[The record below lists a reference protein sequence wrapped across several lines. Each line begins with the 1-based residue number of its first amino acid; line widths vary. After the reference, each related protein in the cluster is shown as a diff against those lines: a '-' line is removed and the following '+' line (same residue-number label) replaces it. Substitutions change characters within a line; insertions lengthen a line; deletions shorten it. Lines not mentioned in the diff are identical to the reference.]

1 MQSIVSKFSKVKGTI
16 LISGASGT
24 GKTYLA
30 KMIHQNSE
38 QKNEPLVCL
47 NLAAVQET
55 LIESEL
61 FGHEKGA
68 FTGAYEKRIG
78 YCQMVGKGTL
88 FLDEIGELGLSSQ
101 KKLLNLL
108 EEKEYSA
115 IGSNKTNKFSGRII
129 AATNKNL
136 SEEIKNGNF
145 REDLYHRLMVFNIH
159 LSPVSSD
166 QQLVKKMIDYYFN
179 IYKDEYAKHDL
190 FIDDQCMDKLI
201 NFNWPGN
208 IREIKNCMEF
218 LVCMSVDCIR
228 EGDLPDWIS
237 PLKIKKDFFKEYPLA
252 YRDALDTFERE
263 YFNFIL
269 KRFDGRVNFTAQEV
283 GLSKTT
289 LISKIRKFGIDIWSM
304 KKEKIEHA
312 NVKDR
317 LILVG

>member
-145 REDLYHRLMVFNIH
+145 REDLYYRLMVFNIH

>member
-24 GKTYLA
+24 GKTHLA
-30 KMIHQNSE
+30 KMIHKNFEFQ
-38 QKNEPLVCL
+38 NEPFVCL
-47 NLAAVQET
+47 NLAAIQEN

-78 YCQMVGKGTL
+78 YCQLVGKGTL
-88 FLDEIGELGLSSQ
+88 FLDEVGELGLSSQ
-101 KKLLNLL
+101 KKLLKLL
-108 EEKEYSA
+108 EEKEYSPV
-115 IGSNKTNKFSGRII
+115 GSNKTNKFFGRII

-136 SEEIKNGNF
+136 SEEIRNGNF
-145 REDLYHRLMVFNIH
+145 REDLYYRLMVFNIH
-159 LSPVSSD
+159 LPPVCNN
-166 QQLVKKMIDYYFN
+166 QQLIKKMIDYYFS
-179 IYKDEYAKHDL
+179 IYKDEYTKHDL
-190 FIDDQCMDKLI
+190 FIDEKCMDKLI
-201 NFNWPGN
+201 NYNWPGN

-218 LVCMSVDCIR
+218 LVGLSEGCIK
-228 EGDLPDWIS
+228 EGDLPDWVS
-237 PLKIKKDFFKEYPLA
+237 PYEIKKEFFNEYPLA

-269 KRFDGRVNFTAQEV
+269 KHFDGRVNFTAQEA

-304 KKEKIEHA
+304 KREKMDNA
-312 NVKDR
+312 NAKDR
-317 LILVG
+317 LVLVG